1 MNVSV
6 LTAISPVDGRYSS
19 KVHALRVIVSEFGLM
34 RARIEVELAWI
45 KSLASNPLID
55 EVAPLSQQAIAEI
68 DAIASDFSERDAER
82 VKEIEQTTNHD
93 VKAVEYFIKERFAL
107 NPELHAISELSLIHI

>member
-1 MNVSV
+1 MTVSV

-19 KVHALRVIVSEFGLM
+19 KVDALRPVVSEFGLM

-55 EVAPLSQQAIAEI
+55 
-68 DAIASDFSERDAER
+68 
-82 VKEIEQTTNHD
+82 
-93 VKAVEYFIKERFAL
+93 
-107 NPELHAISELSLIHI
+107 